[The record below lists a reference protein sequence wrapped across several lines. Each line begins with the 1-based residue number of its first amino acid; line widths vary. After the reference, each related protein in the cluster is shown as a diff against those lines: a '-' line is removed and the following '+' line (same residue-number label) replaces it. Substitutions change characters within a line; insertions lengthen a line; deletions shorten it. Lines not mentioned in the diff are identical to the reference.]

1 MGRAEWHGG
10 CYRER
15 GSGPEIGG
23 HDNMAVDHVLLH
35 IVIALGVIAFAAHA
49 TGSR

>member
-1 MGRAEWHGG
+1 MGRTEWHGG
-10 CYRER
+10 CYREQ

-23 HDNMAVDHVLLH
+23 HKNMAVDHVLLH